1 MTSFLWNPIDIYHSS
16 FYLTFLLDY
25 TCPSGNT
32 LVLKQSNFESYF
44 NILSWYFKTAFWT
57 IPTALYSNSN
67 CDEPN
72 VQMWAYLM
80 LVTIFKKRYDGRAER
95 LKERDWER
103 KRERGW
109 EVIDVFN
116 CFEKCWARFWE
127 KRLLGISGYMALRH
141 YSGKNKT
148 LSIVLTQK
156 RDKVRGNLNKVHMW
170 GFVII
175 SAKSCLP
182 VLTD

>member
-57 IPTALYSNSN
+57 TPTALYSNSN

-72 VQMWAYLM
+72 VQMWAYLYACYH
-80 LVTIFKKRYDGRAER
+80 IKKKIWWQSRAIER
-95 LKERDWER
+95 LGEE
-103 KRERGW
+103 KRER
-109 EVIDVFN
+109 
-116 CFEKCWARFWE
+116 
-127 KRLLGISGYMALRH
+127 
-141 YSGKNKT
+141 
-148 LSIVLTQK
+148 
-156 RDKVRGNLNKVHMW
+156 VRGDRCFQLLWETLGQILREEVAGDLWLHGTQALLWK
-170 GFVII
+170 
-175 SAKSCLP
+175 K
-182 VLTD
+182 